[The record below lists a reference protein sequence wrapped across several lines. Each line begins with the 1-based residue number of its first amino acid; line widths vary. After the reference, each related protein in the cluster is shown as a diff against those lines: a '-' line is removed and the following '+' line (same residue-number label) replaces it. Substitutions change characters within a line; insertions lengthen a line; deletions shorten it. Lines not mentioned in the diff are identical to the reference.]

1 MLGVMLSMSPQAYKN
16 RSYPADA
23 KYFSTIRLNSQLGS
37 KPVTPKHISS
47 SCYSTIFKMASDSTT
62 TTPTP
67 KPPSPSVTALAV
79 LKVAFGLGCLLAP
92 RLTSTLLLLD
102 PVSAQAAV
110 VTRLYGGAVASLGYL
125 LWVVGRAHAR
135 GEASTQVLR
144 HVVAVN
150 IAADAADVMSC
161 MAGYATG
168 ALKAPV
174 FALVGGGCAALEI
187 LGMVAYRTV

>member
-1 MLGVMLSMSPQAYKN
+1 
-16 RSYPADA
+16 
-23 KYFSTIRLNSQLGS
+23 
-37 KPVTPKHISS
+37 
-47 SCYSTIFKMASDSTT
+47 MASDSTAT
-62 TTPTP
+62 TTP

-79 LKVAFGLGCLLAP
+79 LKVAFGLSCLLAP

-135 GEASTQVLR
+135 EEASTRVLR

-168 ALKAPV
+168 ALRAPV

-187 LGMVAYRTV
+187 LGMVAYRTVLEKRTALEEKVRCCVLPWSFVFRLSMYHDLV